1 MSAAGSSDADALGTA
16 RPPEATLLA
25 AFALMFNAFV
35 WGVSWWPLRQLH
47 DAGVHPLW
55 ATAIIYLFALACL
68 LCARPGAWRG
78 IIAHPGVWVLALA
91 SGVTNVGFNWAVTVG
106 DVVRVVLLF
115 YLMPAWSVLLAW
127 GILGEKPTRGALA
140 RLVLA
145 FAGVLVVLLPADA
158 ATALAAQQGFSV
170 ADGLAILGGFSFAL
184 TNAMLRKLHAAP
196 STSRMLGMF
205 GGGALLATL
214 TASVGVLQGAVAP
227 LPPVTL
233 AWSALAGGLA
243 LAFLLG
249 NYAMQYGAVRLAAGT
264 TAVVMLTEVVFASA
278 SSVALGASALEP
290 RTLVGGVLIM
300 AAALL
305 AARQGRA

>member
-1 MSAAGSSDADALGTA
+1 MSAPSLGAA
-16 RPPEATLLA
+16 RPPEASLLA

-55 ATAIIYLFALACL
+55 ATAIIYVFALACM

-78 IIAHPGVWVLALA
+78 VVAHPGVWVLALG
-91 SGVTNVGFNWAVTVG
+91 SGVTNVAFNWAVTVG

-115 YLMPAWSVLLAW
+115 YLMPAWSVLIAW
-127 GILGEKPTRGALA
+127 AILGEKPTRGALA

-145 FAGVLVVLLPADA
+145 FAGVLVVLLPADVS
-158 ATALAAQQGFSV
+158 ALVAQHGLSV

-196 STSRMLGMF
+196 SASRMLGMF
-205 GGGALLATL
+205 GGGALLASL
-214 TASVGVLQGAVAP
+214 AASVGVAQGAVAA

-233 AWSALAGGLA
+233 AWGALAAGLS
-243 LAFLLG
+243 LAYLLG

-278 SSVALGASALEP
+278 SSVALGAATLEP
-290 RTLVGGVLIM
+290 RTLVGGALIL
-300 AAALL
+300 AAALH
-305 AARQGRA
+305 AARQRPS